1 MTLGLAPLQQRAK
14 ARRQSEMRED
24 RMVRVM
30 LGLFML
36 FTNLGRIKNQEFEKV
51 WLGTVSPILKA
62 KDSSKIPNYENFIPF
77 APHMPFVGIPR
88 TFFDLG
94 EKLAR
99 H

>member
-1 MTLGLAPLQQRAK
+1 
-14 ARRQSEMRED
+14 
-24 RMVRVM
+24 MVRVI

-36 FTNLGRIKNQEFEKV
+36 FTNLGRIKNQELEKV
-51 WLGTVSPILKA
+51 WLGAVSPILKA
-62 KDSSKIPNYENFIPF
+62 KDYPKIPTYENVIPF
-77 APHMPFVGIPR
+77 ALHMPFVRIPS

>member
-1 MTLGLAPLQQRAK
+1 
-14 ARRQSEMRED
+14 
-24 RMVRVM
+24 M

-51 WLGTVSPILKA
+51 SLGAVSPILKA
-62 KDSSKIPNYENFIPF
+62 KDSPKIPTYENVIPF
-77 APHMPFVGIPR
+77 ALHMPFVRIPR